1 MPPCAVEVDLDNSKT
16 ILHEEEEGMELYT
29 EQERKKKSY
38 VS

>member
-16 ILHEEEEGMELYT
+16 ILHGEEGMELYI
-29 EQERKKKSY
+29 EQEKKKKSY